1 MATGASHN
9 ALCLSGQVRAFDAVL
24 SCTPSCWHVHVLPAL
39 GPHVDYFVSTTED
52 AHTANTVA
60 MRSLLHGAANV
71 TIFSARENLT
81 AW

>member
-1 MATGASHN
+1 MRAARAGAGGITERIGGTGKRSKRSKRGKKKARSPRRPCER
-9 ALCLSGQVRAFDAVL
+9 LVL
-24 SCTPSCWHVHVLPAL
+24 A
-39 GPHVDYFVSTTED
+39 
-52 AHTANTVA
+52 ANTVA